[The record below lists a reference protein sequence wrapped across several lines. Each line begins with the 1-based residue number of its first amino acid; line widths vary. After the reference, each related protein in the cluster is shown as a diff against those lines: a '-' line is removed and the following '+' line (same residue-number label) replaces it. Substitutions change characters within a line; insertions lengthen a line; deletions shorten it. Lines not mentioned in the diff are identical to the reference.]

1 MKGSKGNRAPD
12 AFENPERSQ
21 VVLSLTTVH
30 KMLPLVRR
38 ILDDILDCQK
48 SLLRLQPEEQRLDR
62 QRRTLDWPSRQ
73 RRYNLKDEL
82 AAAEHRLNDAKEEL
96 HGLGVVL
103 LDGAAGRVGFPTMV
117 NNRPAFFS
125 WHSGEEGLNS
135 WHFAEEEG
143 CRPIPPAWLKEI
155 SLLGKN

>member
-21 VVLSLTTVH
+21 VVLSLTTVY

-38 ILDDILDCQK
+38 ILDDILNCQK
-48 SLLRLQPEEQRLDR
+48 NLIRLHPEERRLDR

-73 RRYNLKDEL
+73 RRYQLKDEI
-82 AAAEHRLNDAKEEL
+82 AAVENSLTDAKEEL
-96 HGLGVVL
+96 QSLGVVL
-103 LDGAAGRVGFPTMV
+103 LDDDSGRVGFPTMV
-117 NNRPAFFS
+117 NNRRAFFS
-125 WHSGEEGLNS
+125 WQKGEEGLNS
-135 WHFAEEEG
+135 WHFAEEES

>member
-12 AFENPERSQ
+12 AFENPKRSQ

-38 ILDDILDCQK
+38 ILDDILNCRK
-48 SLLRLQPEEQRLDR
+48 TLLRLQPEEHRLDLE
-62 QRRTLDWPSRQ
+62 RRTLDWPSRQ
-73 RRYNLKDEL
+73 RRYVLKEEV
-82 AAAEHRLNDAKEEL
+82 AAAQASLNDVKEEL
-96 HGLGVVL
+96 QGLGVVL
-103 LDGAAGRVGFPTMV
+103 LDADTGRVGFPTMV

-125 WHSGEEGLNS
+125 WQKGEEGLNS
-135 WHFAEEEG
+135 WHFAEEES

-155 SLLGKN
+155 SLLGKI